1 MELDYDAIGRRI
13 REARKE
19 MSLSQEALGE
29 MVGLSTSHIC
39 HIEEGNTKPS
49 LNSLVLIANALHVTM
64 DRLLSNNT
72 NIPYDPCKDKFLSM
86 LQDCS
91 EQEKEYLLQAMIQIK
106 DALRRKL

>member
-29 MVGLSTSHIC
+29 MVGLSTSHVC
-39 HIEEGNTKPS
+39 HMEGGNTKPS
-49 LNSLVLIANALHVTM
+49 LNSLVLVANALHVTM
-64 DRLLSNNT
+64 DMLLSDNT
-72 NIPYDPCKDKFLSM
+72 DIPPYKDKFLSM

-91 EQEKEYLLQAMIQIK
+91 EQEKEYLLQVMIQIK

>member
-29 MVGLSTSHIC
+29 MVGLLTSHIC
-39 HIEEGNTKPS
+39 HIEGGNTKSS

-64 DRLLSNNT
+64 DRLLSDNT
-72 NIPYDPCKDKFLSM
+72 NIPYDPCKDTCFPSWLSSRWCDGQYSCR
-86 LQDCS
+86 LPDS
-91 EQEKEYLLQAMIQIK
+91 GS
-106 DALRRKL
+106 